1 MEKFRDQECWLT
13 DVGEIELTEET
24 GAKHKMAFAERA
36 IVAVA
41 SVIMDT
47 LLLTDLKLDWTSF
60 GLTDTAEIIG
70 KCPVFF
76 SMEAG
81 TADGSLAIFY
91 QLIFG

>member
-1 MEKFRDQECWLT
+1 VEKFRDQECWLT

-60 GLTDTAEIIG
+60 GQQTRQKLLVNAQY
-70 KCPVFF
+70 FF
-76 SMEAG
+76 RWRRERPMA
-81 TADGSLAIFY
+81 A
-91 QLIFG
+91 